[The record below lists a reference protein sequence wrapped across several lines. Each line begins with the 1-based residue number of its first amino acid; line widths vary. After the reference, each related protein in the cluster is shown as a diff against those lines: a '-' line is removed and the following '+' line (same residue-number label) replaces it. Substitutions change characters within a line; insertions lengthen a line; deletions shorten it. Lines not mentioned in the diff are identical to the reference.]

1 MGEAHFHQQEVD
13 GDRTMDHRKWK
24 GEPARE
30 QNRTLT
36 WQHLLLSEE
45 TLSDL
50 SSCFQDCDSITIA
63 SLPLVTLSVYCCN
76 SVHVLLLYI
85 G

>member
-13 GDRTMDHRKWK
+13 RDRTMDHRKWK

-45 TLSDL
+45 TL
-50 SSCFQDCDSITIA
+50 
-63 SLPLVTLSVYCCN
+63 
-76 SVHVLLLYI
+76 
-85 G
+85 